1 MGNSSSYGVD
11 PATIRPKEEPI
22 EAAGLATDDDL
33 PFIYPK
39 QHLSRIHQ
47 EEKLLNNTAVDDS
60 VASVSS
66 DVIEQAQLD
75 FTMERRFLQKN
86 KNVPIGRS
94 SSPTRIKCFHCA
106 HGHGKRCC
114 LYIGDHLGDVK
125 RYAKWKKHLE
135 RDSIRPGHFPRVPE
149 AVSGGSTPNWFPTG
163 TYRRGRD
170 IWRRMG
176 ELNPPPPT
184 VYLRRYA
191 LPLLS
196 YGKEYTML
204 EKKVRKL
211 TPYEEYQRELA
222 RQKKIAEVYRPVLI
236 DLNPKTEQ
244 AAEALEDDE
253 ERNPLLN
260 VHLKDA
266 LLM

>member
-11 PATIRPKEEPI
+11 PDSIKPKEEPT
-22 EAAGLATDDDL
+22 ESTDPGFDDDR

-39 QHLSRIHQ
+39 QRLSRIHK
-47 EEKLLNNTAVDDS
+47 EDKLLNNTAVYDPMES
-60 VASVSS
+60 VTS
-66 DVIEQAQLD
+66 DVVEQAQND

-106 HGHGKRCC
+106 HGHAKRCC

-135 RDSIRPGHFPRVPE
+135 RDIIRPGHFPRVPE

-184 VYLRRYA
+184 VYFRRYS

-196 YGKEYTML
+196 CGKEYNML
-204 EKKVRKL
+204 KKKARKL
-211 TPYEEYQRELA
+211 TPYEEYRRELA
-222 RQKKIAEVYRPVLI
+222 RQKKIAEMYRPVLI
-236 DLNPKTEQ
+236 DLTPQPEQ
-244 AAEALEDDE
+244 AVEAVEDDGE
-253 ERNPLLN
+253 
-260 VHLKDA
+260 
-266 LLM
+266 